1 MKKPLFER
9 LRTAPLDNHSISSL
23 VASDYFYRIAF
34 FMGWNPPTEGFF
46 RRIYF
51 LLTFTTMLL
60 GIVCLPLGLTLT
72 YVKHFSRFTPTEFL
86 SSLPVDVNC
95 IGNLIKTCVTFTS
108 MWRFRLM
115 NELISPLDKRCVSPS
130 QRQILHKSVARVNL
144 IVIVF
149 LSTYLVFC
157 FLNLFTSVLSGT
169 APWQLYNPLV
179 DWRSGYWQ
187 LWIASLMEYVVVS
200 IGTLQELIS
209 DAYPIV
215 FISLFRCH
223 LAILRDRI
231 ENLRQNPELSEKEN
245 YEQLVACIQ
254 DHRTIIQCSEIIRPI
269 LSITIFAQFM
279 LVGIDLGLAAISIL
293 LFENTIW
300 TVVASVSFIM
310 AICMESFPCCMLCE
324 HLIEDCVQ
332 VSDALFHSNW
342 LTADR
347 RYKSAL
353 LYFMHRVQKPIQFTA
368 GAIFPISVQS
378 NIAVAKFAF
387 TIITIVKQM
396 NLGEKFLNNRA
407 NAGEVEP

>member
-1 MKKPLFER
+1 
-9 LRTAPLDNHSISSL
+9 
-23 VASDYFYRIAF
+23 
-34 FMGWNPPTEGFF
+34 
-46 RRIYF
+46 
-51 LLTFTTMLL
+51 
-60 GIVCLPLGLTLT
+60 
-72 YVKHFSRFTPTEFL
+72 
-86 SSLPVDVNC
+86 
-95 IGNLIKTCVTFTS
+95 
-108 MWRFRLM
+108 
-115 NELISPLDKRCVSPS
+115 
-130 QRQILHKSVARVNL
+130 
-144 IVIVF
+144 
-149 LSTYLVFC
+149 
-157 FLNLFTSVLSGT
+157 
-169 APWQLYNPLV
+169 
-179 DWRSGYWQ
+179 
-187 LWIASLMEYVVVS
+187 
-200 IGTLQELIS
+200 
-209 DAYPIV
+209 
-215 FISLFRCH
+215 
-223 LAILRDRI
+223 
-231 ENLRQNPELSEKEN
+231 
-245 YEQLVACIQ
+245 
-254 DHRTIIQCSEIIRPI
+254 
-269 LSITIFAQFM
+269 M

-353 LYFMHRVQKPIQFTA
+353 LYFMHRVQQPIQFTA